1 MYLNANHIDKRD
13 DKLRPKQSLK
23 VVINLADMNPIVTY
37 VTELV
42 S

>member
-13 DKLRPKQSLK
+13 DKLRPKKSLK
-23 VVINLADMNPIVTY
+23 VVINLADINPIVTY